1 MLYQLSYFRKNA
13 PYQSFPLYRQQTS
26 GSLSNPLFI
35 RTTLIGPSL
44 FKERD
49 SLMRPFV

>member
-13 PYQSFPLYRQQTS
+13 PYQSFPLNRQQTS

-35 RTTLIGPSL
+35 RTTLSG
-44 FKERD
+44 
-49 SLMRPFV
+49 RPFSKKGTH